1 MTPTEKQFCAAL
13 AAHTAEHGAKATF
26 LILKKVAGTTAAS
39 QVKPERYATVIS
51 AINADAR
58 FTNIHKSPRIFLKP
72 SAQHPSKQQSGGGDR
87 AATLGDSP
95 TVIELNRTIA
105 RAGQQKA
112 RPHSWRFGSRACL

>member
-58 FTNIHKSPRIFLKP
+58 FTKIQKS
-72 SAQHPSKQQSGGGDR
+72 
-87 AATLGDSP
+87 
-95 TVIELNRTIA
+95 A
-105 RAGQQKA
+105 RRFRKAIGQDA
-112 RPHSWRFGSRACL
+112 